1 MEDSGVNELFELFE
15 QRVSE
20 FFYENGNE
28 YILRER
34 LSDGSVKDHIFL
46 SVKQTTTLDRS
57 LSKATNFYIPG
68 ANEEEYV
75 RFLIEADKCNFLPK
89 KEDIVFNVYKKNG
102 VIAKPIKVL
111 EVYSVSKV
119 DTIEFSNRVLFLQLY
134 CNREELGKW
143 NRLM

>member
-1 MEDSGVNELFELFE
+1 MNELFEKFE
-15 QRVSE
+15 ERVSE
-20 FFYENGNE
+20 FFVENGNE
-28 YILRER
+28 YVYRER
-34 LSDGSVKDHIFL
+34 LSDGSVSDHIFV
-46 SVKQTTTLDRS
+46 SVKQSTTLDRS
-57 LSKATNFYIPG
+57 LSKATEYYIPG

-75 RFLIEADKCNFLPK
+75 RFLIEADNCSFLPK
-89 KEDIVFNVYKKNG
+89 KDDVVFNVYKKNG
-102 VIAKPIKVL
+102 VINKPIKVI